1 MERRV
6 RGDEGAQ
13 DSMERTTY
21 KEMVDYRNL
30 NLGQVQKMAEMRGT
44 VTLIVLNG
52 GDHT

>member
-13 DSMERTTY
+13 DSMERMTY
-21 KEMVDYRNL
+21 KEMLDYRNL

-44 VTLIVLNG
+44 VT
-52 GDHT
+52 